1 MAITIELWTGNGLV
15 DGAEHWWDDVE
26 ATLCSLD
33 PTHELYPLLSQ
44 VDPYGDATFTQSQL
58 QALGEE
64 LRQLAGATSRASVVA
79 ITREL
84 ADLCAR
90 GLEDGSSELRF
101 VGD

>member
-1 MAITIELWTGNGLV
+1 MAITIELWTGNGLI

-26 ATLCSLD
+26 ATLHSLD
-33 PTHELYPLLSQ
+33 PAHEFYPLLSQ

-64 LRQLAGATSRASVVA
+64 IRQLARATSRASVVA

-84 ADLCAR
+84 ADLCAK
-90 GLEDGSSELRF
+90 GLEAGPSELRF